1 MGVSGQLG
9 PELGGSGEDVNIL
22 EERDSISGAPRRGLS
37 SRKGQG
43 GAPADSLGKPPLAP
57 QRQAEQR
64 RHQALPVRNVREEV
78 QSAVRPADPGE
89 RRLAGGQRRSHA
101 TITSKL
107 LSAMCGEGWMEPS
120 RVGSAGWERKAR
132 PKRSQ
137 KAGRKGRGRGHGGRD
152 RGYAPESRGCTG
164 GSQGGRVGPRDTP
177 HLGTWSERRPGKRR
191 GCPGSTRTPQCGRTS
206 FHGSRWS
213 RAGTRWSAAHWS

>member
-1 MGVSGQLG
+1 M
-9 PELGGSGEDVNIL
+9 NIL
-22 EERDSISGAPRRGLS
+22 EERDSISGAPCRGLS

-57 QRQAEQR
+57 RRQAEQRRRQAVQR

-101 TITSKL
+101 TMTSEL

-137 KAGRKGRGRGHGGRD
+137 KVGRKVRGGGPRGETEGTLQS
-152 RGYAPESRGCTG
+152 PGCTG

-177 HLGTWSERRPGKRR
+177 HLGTWLERRPGVRR
-191 GCPGSTRTPQCGRTS
+191 GCPGSTRTPRYGRTN
-206 FHGSRWS
+206 FHGS
-213 RAGTRWSAAHWS
+213 G